1 MARSPLIN
9 TKRIRVGVR
18 MKYFSPILVLL
29 ISGIFAAYQFFSYE
43 SHGEI
48 STMSIL
54 SDIFVTVLLFAGL
67 LIIQRMRRNKR
78 LYWVLMSGFTALFI
92 SLLTDVLD
100 EFLAQPVFITTVFE
114 DVFQIIGYVLVLAGI
129 WLWITHNKE
138 MTDEL
143 KRLATTDN
151 LTGAY
156 NRRLFRETIWHEI
169 NRAVRYGE
177 ALTLVAFDIDHFKAV
192 NDTFGHIR
200 GDEVLKKI
208 AEIVRDNIRTTDIFA
223 RTGGEEFA
231 LIAPSTDPASAS
243 EIAERLRETINSHF
257 FDSIGTVTVSFGVAG
272 FKKGDNINAF
282 IDRAEKA
289 LYNAKELGRNR
300 VEIAG

>member
-1 MARSPLIN
+1 
-9 TKRIRVGVR
+9 

-67 LIIQRMRRNKR
+67 LIIQRMRRNRR
-78 LYWVLMSGFTALFI
+78 LYWVLMSGFTALYI

-100 EFLAQPVFITTVFE
+100 EFLAQPGFITTVFE

-138 MTDEL
+138 ITDEL

-151 LTGAY
+151 LTGAH
-156 NRRLFRETIWHEI
+156 NRRQFRETIWHEI
-169 NRAVRYGE
+169 NRVVRYGE

-243 EIAERLRETINSHF
+243 EIAERLRETINSHS

-272 FKKGDNINAF
+272 FKKGDNINTF
-282 IDRAEKA
+282 IDRADKA
-289 LYNAKELGRNR
+289 LYNAKELGRNS

>member
-1 MARSPLIN
+1 
-9 TKRIRVGVR
+9 
-18 MKYFSPILVLL
+18 MKYLPPILVIL
-29 ISGIFAAYQFFSYE
+29 SSVIFAAYQIFSYE
-43 SHGEI
+43 SLEEI
-48 STMSIL
+48 SATSIL
-54 SDIFVTVLLFAGL
+54 SETFLTVLLFAGL
-67 LIIQRMRRNKR
+67 MMIQRMRRNKR
-78 LYWVLMSGFTALFI
+78 LYWVLMSGLTVLYI

-100 EFLAQPVFITTVFE
+100 EFLTQPGFITTVFE
-114 DVFQIIGYVLVLAGI
+114 DTFQVIGYVLVLAGI
-129 WLWITHNKE
+129 WLWIAHNKE
-138 MTDEL
+138 ITDEL
-143 KRLATTDN
+143 KLLAATDN

-156 NRRLFRETIWHEI
+156 NRRQFRETIWQEL

-192 NDTFGHIR
+192 NDTFGHNR

-208 AEIVRDNIRTTDIFA
+208 ADIVRDNIRTTDIFA

-231 LIAPSTDPASAS
+231 LITPSTDPASAA
-243 EIAERLRETINSHF
+243 ETAERLRETINSHS

-282 IDRAEKA
+282 IDRADKA
-289 LYNAKELGRNR
+289 LYKAKELGRNR

>member
-1 MARSPLIN
+1 
-9 TKRIRVGVR
+9 

-78 LYWVLMSGFTALFI
+78 LYWVLMSGFTALYI

-114 DVFQIIGYVLVLAGI
+114 DVSQIIGYVLVLAGI

-143 KRLATTDN
+143 KRLAATDN

-156 NRRLFRETIWHEI
+156 NRRQFRETIWHEI

-243 EIAERLRETINSHF
+243 EIAERLRETINSHS

-282 IDRAEKA
+282 IDRADKA

>member
-1 MARSPLIN
+1 
-9 TKRIRVGVR
+9 

-243 EIAERLRETINSHF
+243 EIAERLRETINSHS

-282 IDRAEKA
+282 IDRADKA

-300 VEIAG
+300 VEVAG